1 MLHCEK
7 AARRHD
13 GRRLKATASLP
24 PGGSRFRPFPSGR
37 DLLQVESAALAG
49 PPAGPAFSVCGRGLK
64 LRGSGRTAAASIR
77 RGVVIEPAGA
87 ASRPRALPPRRGH
100 RPRPGRAPPGLEQKS
115 SSPRDFH
122 VLHDLHRVDAHAS
135 HAFEKIDHVLLVV
148 GEAVGVKLLAD
159 GRILRRLLLVLVEN
173 PFERGAVAGG
183 TSRPRTAR
191 P

>member
-49 PPAGPAFSVCGRGLK
+49 PPAGPAFFVCGRGLK

-77 RGVVIEPAGA
+77 RGVVIVIERDARELALEVLGVGLAVSGIVQDGVDVVEYGVLGEGPVRAGA
-87 ASRPRALPPRRGH
+87 GRVVLALELGERPVGDVFCAACCWADARA
-100 RPRPGRAPPGLEQKS
+100 K
-115 SSPRDFH
+115 
-122 VLHDLHRVDAHAS
+122 HDS
-135 HAFEKIDHVLLVV
+135 
-148 GEAVGVKLLAD
+148 
-159 GRILRRLLLVLVEN
+159 
-173 PFERGAVAGG
+173 AGG
-183 TSRPRTAR
+183 GTDRVSIRQQ
-191 P
+191 